1 MRGKETL
8 PAFSRRRKPRTI
20 SRSMKPGACKDSR
33 PEKIRSS
40 MRRPAEVCSSQSSA
54 AQASRTITSL
64 LRSLPDRAWVPS
76 APPVRVARYRS
87 ELHRA
92 ATVQT
97 LPQLEKRWPL
107 KDFLDFLFKISRDRH
122 LEDCRARFYAT
133 AHDVGHADLD
143 QFLHHTGSMV
153 IEQCIF
159 QPRR

>member
-1 MRGKETL
+1 
-8 PAFSRRRKPRTI
+8 
-20 SRSMKPGACKDSR
+20 
-33 PEKIRSS
+33 
-40 MRRPAEVCSSQSSA
+40 
-54 AQASRTITSL
+54 
-64 LRSLPDRAWVPS
+64 
-76 APPVRVARYRS
+76 
-87 ELHRA
+87 
-92 ATVQT
+92 VQT

-107 KDFLDFLFKISRDRH
+107 KDFLDFLFKIIRDRH